1 MIAPISY
8 PRSAT
13 AMLAVDGVLL
23 HPRNQVWP
31 HAWLRPEQDR
41 TSPMQSTATIMV
53 VDDDVQGRRLTS
65 RFLREA
71 GYLVIEAESAEQ
83 ALEQLSAAG
92 EVRVVLADIAMPGG
106 MNGVELAEKV
116 TADPERRVVLMS
128 GYHRL
133 FPDWGEKGARFPLLM
148 KPFTAEQLIHQMQ
161 ELLEGGVH

>member
-1 MIAPISY
+1 
-8 PRSAT
+8 
-13 AMLAVDGVLL
+13 
-23 HPRNQVWP
+23 
-31 HAWLRPEQDR
+31 
-41 TSPMQSTATIMV
+41 MQSTATIMV

-71 GYLVIEAESAEQ
+71 GYLVIEAESAEK
-83 ALEQLSAAG
+83 ALEQLAGAG

-116 TADPERRVVLMS
+116 HTADPGRQVVLMS